1 MYRYVISLIVSLLF
15 TCAAF
20 CDTVSFFFS
29 SSCDTLRAGKVVCPN
44 GNDKKMIFIYVNN
57 RMSDSEENYEYYS
70 ELTDKLVNEGISCCY
85 YDNRPVMPKDSTLH
99 TSLFDILAIVAVH
112 PNLTIIAQNWV
123 FSNPFFAAT
132 ARMAGFLSVARG
144 FETIMPILEQEI
156 RDGASVLVFPEGGRS
171 QLGTLRRFHRGAFYL
186 AQQMNIPVQPVL
198 IKGCFNLMSKGELII
213 GKSRI
218 TLTVLPQINLETG
231 QWGGTYQ
238 EITRNVY
245 QYYAKLLN
253 V

>member
-1 MYRYVISLIVSLLF
+1 
-15 TCAAF
+15 
-20 CDTVSFFFS
+20 
-29 SSCDTLRAGKVVCPN
+29 
-44 GNDKKMIFIYVNN
+44 
-57 RMSDSEENYEYYS
+57 
-70 ELTDKLVNEGISCCY
+70 
-85 YDNRPVMPKDSTLH
+85 
-99 TSLFDILAIVAVH
+99 
-112 PNLTIIAQNWV
+112 
-123 FSNPFFAAT
+123 
-132 ARMAGFLSVARG
+132 
-144 FETIMPILEQEI
+144 
-156 RDGASVLVFPEGGRS
+156 
-171 QLGTLRRFHRGAFYL
+171 
-186 AQQMNIPVQPVL
+186 MNIPVQPVL